1 MESNEKPLTLN
12 ELAKYN
18 QEVLFPFMK
27 ENFATKKD
35 VENLIDIV
43 ATKEE
48 LRGLEERLVGKLDLI
63 DKKLDKVDVIE
74 KEVDYIKNSFN
85 IPAIK
90 NN

>member
-48 LRGLEERLVGKLDLI
+48 LRGLEES
-63 DKKLDKVDVIE
+63 KKLDPK
-74 KEVDYIKNSFN
+74 KLFMNLQNFYL
-85 IPAIK
+85 
-90 NN
+90 